1 MIFLVTANGLGNRLR
16 TIGSLQN
23 LAQRTGQKLCVI
35 WTKEYDL
42 NARFS
47 DLFEK
52 QQDFSVWNLTVSKW
66 FRNILC
72 HYFLYS
78 RRSKIFRALVV
89 NGCYIQSHSETEMV
103 EDLNKHKLIF
113 VRTCYEFTKE
123 YSLDSFRFN
132 DDVKSRSLVR
142 KELDDAT
149 EEENLIGVHIRRGD
163 HVVSSEYSSSQMFE
177 DYIENV
183 RDKNTSTRFYIA
195 SDSVEEKENMK
206 SKFGDSIIIQPVSS
220 YARDTKE
227 GIVESAVE
235 LYNLSCCSQIIGSF
249 TSTFSEMAAKLGHS
263 ILKILVDEK
272 KPPVQDWDCTRHR
285 VPLVHLNKKEWAKY
299 YFDYIPVVLGF
310 KKHGSFVL

>member
-1 MIFLVTANGLGNRLR
+1 MIFYITANGLGNRLR
-16 TIGSLQN
+16 TIGSLQD
-23 LAQRTGQKLCVI
+23 LAQKTGHKLCVI

-42 NARFS
+42 NAGFS
-47 DLFEK
+47 DLFEE
-52 QQDFSVWNLTVSKW
+52 QHDFFVWNLKVSKW

-72 HYFLYS
+72 HYFLYP
-78 RRSKIFRALVV
+78 RISKLFRALVV

-103 EDLNKHKLIF
+103 EDFKKHKLIF
-113 VRTCYEFTKE
+113 VRTCYEFTKK

-132 DDVKSRSLVR
+132 GEVKSRSLVR
-142 KELDDAT
+142 KECYGIAAGKD
-149 EEENLIGVHIRRGD
+149 LIGVHIRRGD
-163 HVVSSEYSSSQMFE
+163 HVVSSEYSSSKMFE
-177 DYIENV
+177 DYIENLWG
-183 RDKNTSTRFYIA
+183 KNPNKHFYIA
-195 SDSVEEKENMK
+195 SDSVEEKENLK
-206 SKFGDSIIIQPVSS
+206 LKFGDSIIIQPVSS

-235 LYNLSCCSQIIGSF
+235 LYNLSCCGQIVGSF
-249 TSTFSEMAAKLGHS
+249 TSTFSEMAARLGHS
-263 ILKILVDEK
+263 TLKILVDEK